1 MVCSYIYVTLKR
13 YGYID
18 DDNRNVGMILKPV
31 LLNLIALAFALA
43 SVLVSILFDQ
53 LKQHENNKKT
63 IFFYMFM
70 LYAKYFVVFRAFN

>member
-43 SVLVSILFDQ
+43 SVLVRILFDQ
-53 LKQHENNKKT
+53 LKHNKT
-63 IFFYMFM
+63 IKKQYFFTCLCYMQNI
-70 LYAKYFVVFRAFN
+70 L

>member
-18 DDNRNVGMILKPV
+18 DDNKNVGMILKPV
-31 LLNLIALAFALA
+31 SLNLIALAFALA

-53 LKQHENNKKT
+53 LKNNIKT
-63 IFFYMFM
+63 I
-70 LYAKYFVVFRAFN
+70 KKQYFLHVYVICKIFCSL

>member
-43 SVLVSILFDQ
+43 SVLVRILFDQ
-53 LKQHENNKKT
+53 LKQH
-63 IFFYMFM
+63 
-70 LYAKYFVVFRAFN
+70 